1 MNKEKIEALIKNIPD
16 AKQLGFTY
24 HRTNGEYGSDRIGR
38 SKVFDYETKRNY
50 INKIYDAYL
59 ASLPEFNAEI
69 YTKVEEQR
77 RIACDNILDD
87 LGDLFFDVYIDEE
100 HFSNELRETI
110 SKMIWIII
118 EREVPGDSITI
129 DYHKVI
135 DVYLRQV
142 DYIKEFIWLARM
154 DKTFDNSH
162 CF

>member
-1 MNKEKIEALIKNIPD
+1 MDVEALIKNIPD

-24 HRTNGEYGSDRIGR
+24 NRTKGEYGSNRVGR
-38 SKVFDYETKRNY
+38 STAFDYESERNY

-87 LGDLFFDVYIDEE
+87 LSDLFFAVYIDEE
-100 HFSNELRETI
+100 RFSNRLRETI
-110 SKMIWIII
+110 SKMVWVAI
-118 EREVPGDSITI
+118 EREVPGNSITI
-129 DYHKVI
+129 DYHKII

-142 DYIKEFIWLARM
+142 DYFKEFIWMAHN

-162 CF
+162 CY